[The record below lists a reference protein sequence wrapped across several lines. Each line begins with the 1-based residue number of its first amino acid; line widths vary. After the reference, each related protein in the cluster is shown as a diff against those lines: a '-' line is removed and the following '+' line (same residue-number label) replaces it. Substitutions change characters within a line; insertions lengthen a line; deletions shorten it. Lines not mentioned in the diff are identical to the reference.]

1 MLLEPSIIEEL
12 SPSPGIMP
20 LSLLSPPNAELP
32 SAIDELEEDEDDE
45 ELGLLLEELDESSLP
60 QQPVIS
66 CLLYTSIQAAELFHA
81 GPALAPVGA
90 QRHKAAFRD
99 AAVPLFKLEHV
110 LDGQLIVCLLYT
122 SRCV

>member
-60 QQPVIS
+60 QQPGHQGAGQGQRERKGYHFLNQQSIIPFPGRGKADA
-66 CLLYTSIQAAELFHA
+66 LL
-81 GPALAPVGA
+81 
-90 QRHKAAFRD
+90 
-99 AAVPLFKLEHV
+99 
-110 LDGQLIVCLLYT
+110 
-122 SRCV
+122 